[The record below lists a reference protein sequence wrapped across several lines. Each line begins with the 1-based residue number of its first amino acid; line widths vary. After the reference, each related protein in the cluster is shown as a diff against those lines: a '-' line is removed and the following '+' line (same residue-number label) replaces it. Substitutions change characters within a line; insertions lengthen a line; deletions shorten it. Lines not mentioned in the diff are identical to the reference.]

1 VRREALRSREA
12 SECIFKELRT
22 LTPSLAGALNSSWSV
37 PPQCEY
43 GSESALHAR
52 FSHIKTGLNKIGLN
66 VDWCGFNTAEIPAH
80 EEILGTPAANLKS
93 YSSSVR
99 PKQRLLAPLLAVGI
113 AAFVVEIPFFFF
125 GTPSGH
131 DVEFHLYSW
140 LEVLAQ
146 WKHGIFFPRWAALA
160 HFAYG
165 EPRFLFYPPASWNL
179 GAAISA
185 IFPWTLASPI
195 YIWIVL
201 VLVGLSMFL
210 LAERWLDPRD
220 AIFAAVLYAVN
231 PYHLVIVYW
240 RSAFAELLASCL
252 VPLLLLFVL
261 KAAEEKWRA
270 VVLLGLVLGAAWLTN
285 APAAVMIHYSFA
297 LLIVFFSWRKKS
309 AQILF
314 VGAAAVLLGAC
325 LAAFYLLPA
334 IYEQRWIDITQAVSP
349 GSRPQDSFLFI
360 HTTDADH
367 DAFNHIVS
375 WVAILE
381 MAAIFVAAWF
391 SRAWREAKREVW
403 YALLGWAIA
412 TSLLMFPITLFL
424 WNILPKMQYMQFPWR
439 WLLCLSMIFT
449 IFVTVVLRCWWM
461 RGVVCAL
468 SIVVIVVGWTRVQAP
483 WWDNA
488 GDLREMQDNLATG
501 AGYEGTDEYTPLG
514 ADPGATDKDARKVTV
529 AGPAH
534 AAIRVLAWNAEFKSF
549 TADVSAPD
557 QLALRLFSY
566 PAWRVEVNGHAVA
579 PTERQGTGQML
590 IPVEAGMNR
599 VELKFVRTWDRT
611 AGGWISVV
619 TILLL
624 IFWFYRQRSI
634 VRGNS
639 EG

>member
-1 VRREALRSREA
+1 L
-12 SECIFKELRT
+12 
-22 LTPSLAGALNSSWSV
+22 LTV
-37 PPQCEY
+37 
-43 GSESALHAR
+43 
-52 FSHIKTGLNKIGLN
+52 
-66 VDWCGFNTAEIPAH
+66 
-80 EEILGTPAANLKS
+80 GT
-93 YSSSVR
+93 
-99 PKQRLLAPLLAVGI
+99 
-113 AAFVVEIPFFFF
+113 AAFAVEIPFFFF

-160 HFAYG
+160 HFGYG
-165 EPRFLFYPPASWNL
+165 EPRFLFYPPASWTL
-179 GAAISA
+179 GGAISA
-185 IFPWTLASPI
+185 IFPWALASPI

-201 VLVGLSMFL
+201 VLAGLSMFL
-210 LAERWLDPRD
+210 LAERWLDRRD

-252 VPLLLLFVL
+252 VPLLFLLVL
-261 KAAEEKWRA
+261 KVAEQTWRA
-270 VVLLGLVLGAAWLTN
+270 VVPLGLVLAAAWLTN
-285 APAAVMIHYSFA
+285 APAAVMIHYSLA
-297 LLIVFFSWRKKS
+297 LLIGFFAWKKKRT
-309 AQILF
+309 QILLI
-314 VGAAAVLLGAC
+314 GAAAVVLGAC

-375 WVAILE
+375 WIAILE
-381 MAAIFVAAWF
+381 MAAIFVAAWVN
-391 SRAWREAKREVW
+391 RMLTRVWLETKREVW
-403 YALLGWAIA
+403 NALLGWAIA
-412 TSLLMFPITLFL
+412 ASVLMFPFTLFF

-449 IFVTVVLRCWWM
+449 IFVTVGLRRWWM

-488 GDLREMQDNLATG
+488 ADLREMQDNMATG

-514 ADPGATDKDARKVTV
+514 ADPSAIDKDARKVTV
-529 AGPAH
+529 DGPAH
-534 AAIRVLAWNAEFKSF
+534 AAIDVLRWNAESKEF
-549 TADVSAPD
+549 TVQMSAPD

-566 PAWRVEVNGHAVA
+566 PAWNAVVNDHEVTTA
-579 PTERQGTGQML
+579 ERAGTGQML
-590 IPVEAGMNR
+590 VPVAAGMNR

-611 AGGWISVV
+611 AGAWISIV
-619 TILLL
+619 TVLLL
-624 IFWFYRQRSI
+624 ILWRFWP
-634 VRGNS
+634 VRKMA
-639 EG
+639 